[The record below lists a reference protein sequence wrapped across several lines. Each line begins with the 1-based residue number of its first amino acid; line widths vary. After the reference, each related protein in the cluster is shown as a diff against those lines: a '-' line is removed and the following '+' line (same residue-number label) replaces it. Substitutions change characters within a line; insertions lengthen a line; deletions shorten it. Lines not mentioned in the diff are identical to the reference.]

1 VHDLAVACPRD
12 VRRGDDPVELRWV
25 KRRLKCVNAACPRKT
40 FTERIAAVPPGR
52 RVTQRLRE
60 HCAAEVADR
69 GVTPAEAARHAGVSW
84 PVAHGAFAAR
94 ADALLDAPP
103 APVAHLGID
112 EHRRGRPRWSEMSRP
127 GSTCSSRTG
136 GT

>member
-1 VHDLAVACPRD
+1 
-12 VRRGDDPVELRWV
+12 
-25 KRRLKCVNAACPRKT
+25 VNAACPRKT
-40 FTERIAAVPPGR
+40 FTEQVPAVPPGC
-52 RVTQRLRE
+52 RVTPRLRE
-60 HCAAEVADR
+60 QCAAGVAD
-69 GVTPAEAARHAGVSW
+69 GASPRHAGVSW

-94 ADALLDAPP
+94 ADALPDGDP

-112 EHRRGRPRWSEMSRP
+112 EHRRGRPRWSGTRRP